1 MYGAPPEDI
10 WETEKNRYLVS
21 NISNSL
27 IDLRRYVRYIGVLHK
42 MKIQKKIGINKAQ
55 VSTLFETN

>member
-1 MYGAPPEDI
+1 MFGAPPEDI
-10 WETEKNRYLVS
+10 WESEKNRYSVK

-42 MKIQKKIGINKAQ
+42 MKLQKKIGISKA
-55 VSTLFETN
+55 